1 VRKSG
6 IPAGRRHRDPNR
18 EGGPGGGAPDPGGE
32 DGRVPGK
39 GGTVKYRL
47 WIEYDGTGYRGWQ
60 VQKNARSV
68 QGTLL
73 TAARELFG
81 GPVEIQGSGRTDAGV
96 HALGQA
102 AHLAAPRRIP
112 AEKLKQGLNDLLPA
126 GICILRAREADPR
139 FHARRDVVSRS
150 YLYILSRERTAFGKR
165 YVWWVRDRLDVA
177 AMESAARVFEGFHDF
192 SSFADRR
199 MDGKTSPR
207 VKVECVEVRDTG
219 DLILFRIR
227 GSHFL
232 WKMVRRMVG
241 TLVEVGRGNLG
252 EADLRRMLE
261 ERSDLPARLT
271 APPSGLF
278 LEEVL
283 YAGDRP
289 AGEGGPSPPLPLV
302 LRAVTRPAGGR
313 FRR

>member
-1 VRKSG
+1 MSRSESSKKKSK
-6 IPAGRRHRDPNR
+6 PAPSPSRAGDCI
-18 EGGPGGGAPDPGGE
+18 G
-32 DGRVPGK
+32 
-39 GGTVKYRL
+39 VKYRL
-47 WIEYDGTGYRGWQ
+47 LIEYDGTGYRGWQ
-60 VQKNARSV
+60 IQENARTV

-73 TAARELFG
+73 AAARELFG

-102 AHLAAPRRIP
+102 AHLVASRKMSADRLR
-112 AEKLKQGLNDLLPA
+112 QGLNDLLPS
-126 GICILRAREADPR
+126 GICILRAEEADPH
-139 FHARRDVVSRS
+139 FHARRDAVSRS

-165 YVWWVRDRLDVA
+165 YVWWVRDRLDVQ
-177 AMESAARVFEGFHDF
+177 AMQSAARIFEGFHDF

-199 MDGKTSPR
+199 MDGKTSSR
-207 VKVECVEVRDTG
+207 VKVESTELQESG
-219 DLILFRIR
+219 ELILFRVR

-252 EADLRRMLE
+252 EADLQRMLE

-283 YAGDRP
+283 YAGERS
-289 AGEGGPSPPLPLV
+289 AREGDPTLPLPVKLG
-302 LRAVTRPAGGR
+302 LPARGA
-313 FRR
+313 RRGARRMPGQYR

>member
-1 VRKSG
+1 MKQRAPSGRKKPPVPLPSG
-6 IPAGRRHRDPNR
+6 TDSSVLI
-18 EGGPGGGAPDPGGE
+18 
-32 DGRVPGK
+32 
-39 GGTVKYRL
+39 KYRL
-47 WIEYDGTGYRGWQ
+47 TIEYDGTGYRGWQ
-60 VQKNARSV
+60 IQENARTV

-73 TAARELFG
+73 AAARELFG

-102 AHLAAPRRIP
+102 AHLVASRRMP
-112 AEKLKQGLNDLLPA
+112 PDRLRQGLNDLLPS
-126 GICILRAREADPR
+126 GICILRAEETDPH
-139 FHARRDVVSRS
+139 FHARRDAVSRS

-165 YVWWVRDRLDVA
+165 YVWWIRDRLDTR
-177 AMESAARVFEGFHDF
+177 AMQSAARVFEGFHDF

-199 MDGKTSPR
+199 MDGKTSSR
-207 VKVECVEVRDTG
+207 VKVESVAFHEQG
-219 DLILFRIR
+219 DLILFRVR

-241 TLVEVGRGNLG
+241 TMVEVGRGNLS
-252 EADLRRMLE
+252 EADLKRMLE

-283 YAGDRP
+283 YAGERSTRE
-289 AGEGGPSPPLPLV
+289 GEPSPPLPVTLGTIPRGTRGRSR
-302 LRAVTRPAGGR
+302 RAPGKPR
-313 FRR
+313 